1 MKIMSTD
8 LFNTQLVAQQLS
20 PGKDLANVSHEAQSK
35 SLHHS
40 QRHDASEN
48 NDRGFLK
55 TLERIS
61 DNQQSYQELNPSDRD
76 EMPVAEDSQ
85 LKSGG
90 NNDISDSLDSEHNF
104 IGANSHIPDEN
115 NVVAIGQKID
125 PANIN
130 LLDLL
135 KQLGIEFLQTN
146 EPAVQGENAKSGV
159 ALENESAVSTKL
171 PSIDLSKLETLL
183 MHLQADGNPHLSD
196 QNRRLVRLIST
207 LSGSENLNSPKDLAF
222 QINAENLKEALK
234 NIHDAQLINEKTLAA
249 DLLKKIDSQ
258 LSKPSTPSQNFVSA
272 IGKTYIS
279 GDTTDGDKNVLTRLE
294 AGWASKDISGGKNVK
309 AQNLT
314 EVIRLSSNPSKAPAQ
329 EIGQNVQKSFIN
341 GDWHGNSMA
350 KNESTA
356 LVFHPSSHV
365 NNGNTEQTGKMT
377 NLNPSLVSAD
387 KVVAKILTT
396 ESDVKDGGLL
406 FNHSQNEIKTPE
418 TKLVTPET
426 EMLQKEF
433 RNQTVN
439 QIVQKAVLHLKH
451 GQSEVRLDL
460 KPDFLG
466 HIRMQIIT
474 ESQQVTV
481 RILTEYPLVKELIEN
496 NLSQLKSELQNH
508 GLEIDELEVS
518 VDRDADQRAH
528 DRYKATQSKV
538 LERSDDR
545 DQTADGTAEDA
556 AAQEP
561 RLIQDDE
568 NTRIDYF
575 A

>member
-146 EPAVQGENAKSGV
+146 ESAVQGENAKSGV

-183 MHLQADGNPHLSD
+183 MHLQADGNLHLSD

-258 LSKPSTPSQNFVSA
+258 LSKPSRPSQNFVSA

-279 GDTTDGDKNVLTRLE
+279 ADTTDGDKNVLARLE
-294 AGWASKDISGGKNVK
+294 AGWASKDISGGKKVK

-314 EVIRLSSNPSKAPAQ
+314 EVMRLSSNPSKAPAQ
-329 EIGQNVQKSFIN
+329 EIGQNVQKSLIN

-426 EMLQKEF
+426 EMLQKDF